1 MFIAVLTAMCMEF
14 LFSSLLSEVN
24 DIAGPAISSVTTFM
38 LSKAGDN
45 EVGRL

>member
-1 MFIAVLTAMCMEF
+1 MFMEF
-14 LFSSLLSEVN
+14 LSLTLLSEVY